1 MTKFAYLDK
10 GGILHISG
18 NESVAKE
25 YSRNGKAVK
34 TEHPAGGGYPIV
46 NGEEIIAYSETKMK
60 LEAKGE
66 LLNPAKYPTVA
77 ELYRKCK

>member
-1 MTKFAYLDK
+1 MEKFAYLDK

-18 NESVAKE
+18 NESIARE
-25 YSRNGKAVK
+25 YSGNGKVVK
-34 TEHPAGGGYPIV
+34 TEYPAGGGYPEV
-46 NGEEIIAYSETKMK
+46 GGEEIIVYSETVMK

-66 LLNPAKYPTVA
+66 PLDASQYPTLS